1 MTANNNLAPIALFVY
16 NRPDHALLT
25 LQALQ
30 KNNLAQESDLFI
42 FCDGPKNEVVA
53 EKVKKVHEIID
64 NISGFKSV
72 VIEKSDVNKGLAN
85 SIISGVSKIVNQYE
99 KIIVIEDDL
108 VTSPHFLEFMNDG
121 LAFYE
126 NNEKVISIHGYIYPL
141 KTELPETFF
150 LRGADCWGWAT
161 WKRGWDLFNANGLQ
175 LLRQLQERKLETEF
189 DFDGCYGYTQ
199 MLKDQIDG
207 KNNSWAIRW
216 HASAFLANKLTLYP
230 GKSLVQNIGFDD
242 SGTHCGKNENDE
254 QKIYQN
260 KINIKTVSL
269 EQSKSARSA
278 IKLFFKPKRGFF
290 GRIKRVLEKRKIKKL
305 ARLNK

>member
-1 MTANNNLAPIALFVY
+1 MTANNNLAPIALFAY
-16 NRPDHALLT
+16 NRPDHALRT

-42 FCDGPKNEVVA
+42 FCDGPKNEAVA
-53 EKVKKVHEIID
+53 ETVKTVHEIVD

-72 VIEKSDVNKGLAN
+72 VVEKSDVNKGLAN
-85 SIISGVSKIVNQYE
+85 SIISGVSKIVNQYG
-99 KIIVIEDDL
+99 KIIVVEDDL

-161 WKRGWDLFNANGLQ
+161 WKRGWDLFNANGSQ
-175 LLRQLQERKLETEF
+175 LLQQLQERKLEAEF

-199 MLKDQIDG
+199 MLEDQIAG
-207 KNNSWAIRW
+207 KNNSWAVRW

-230 GKSLVQNIGFDD
+230 GKSLVQNIGFDN